1 MVVKKYKNQHCI
13 LFFMTDLLNNELNLK
28 LLKYIVSGEGV
39 EINISELSKNL
50 SKHRNTIKDRINQL
64 LEHKIINKPQYPF
77 PWLFKELPLM
87 IISRDN
93 FLRDEKTKHFIEYD
107 DPIFAAFFFKEEEY
121 NTLMISFHKNVCTH
135 QQWYEKIIKEEIIP
149 YREEGYSSQVLHL
162 GTGCFEKYNP
172 SISVKVIEQNIKEG
186 RQKSIRGYELDELSF
201 EILKKILQG
210 EGIRTNENFL
220 AKELNIHRKTI
231 ERRIDTLLKG
241 GIISKP
247 VCRFP
252 RWIVPPEYILVKSLF
267 QIKKQHDKILNS
279 FKTDPHVTWI
289 IKAVLGRGGYNLVL
303 FSAFYKI
310 EDHLEWQEKMDQ
322 QYPNCIGAIKNT
334 YLSPAMTFSI
344 APEYVSMRIIKNRL
358 KQVHEKE
365 LVNKMGCE
373 SR

>member
-1 MVVKKYKNQHCI
+1 MILIMGKKYKNQHCI
-13 LFFMTDLLNNELNLK
+13 PCFMTDLLNNELNLK
-28 LLKYIVSGEGV
+28 LLKYLVSGEGV

-93 FLRDEKTKHFIEYD
+93 FLRDEKTKHFIEYN
-107 DPIFAAFFFKEEEY
+107 DPIFAAFFFKEEEH
-121 NTLMISFHKNVCTH
+121 NTMMISFHKNVCTH
-135 QQWYEKIIKEEIIP
+135 QQWHEKIIKEEIIP

-186 RQKSIRGYELDELSF
+186 RQKSIRGFELDELSF

-210 EGIRTNENFL
+210 VGIRTNENFL
-220 AKELNIHRKTI
+220 AKKLNIHRKTI

-241 GIISKP
+241 GIISRP

-252 RWIVPPEYILVKSLF
+252 RLIVPPEYILVKSLF
-267 QIKKQHDKILNS
+267 QIKKQQDKILKS
-279 FKTDPHVTWI
+279 LKTDPHVTWI
-289 IKAVLGRGGYNLVL
+289 IKAVLGRGGYNLVVL
-303 FSAFYKI
+303 STFYKI
-310 EDHLEWQEKMDQ
+310 EDHLEWQEKLDQ
-322 QYPNCIGAIKNT
+322 QFPTCIGAIKNT

-344 APEYVSMRIIKNRL
+344 APEYVSIRIIKNRL
-358 KQVHEKE
+358 KQLHGKE
-365 LVNKMGCE
+365 LVKIE
-373 SR
+373 